1 MVTITLLFLLFL
13 LLFIIITITTTL
25 IIQNWR
31 VYLNICL
38 MNQLSDWHFAG
49 RGGLKCS
56 LALPFRR
63 LIES

>member
-31 VYLNICL
+31 VYLNL
-38 MNQLSDWHFAG
+38 F
-49 RGGLKCS
+49 K
-56 LALPFRR
+56 LPFEKH
-63 LIES
+63 LESPVFEYLPYESAQ